1 MYLQINN
8 IDLSGFI
15 TEEAF
20 ESEITPVYGAEY
32 TDHRGVVQKRR
43 IGMRRSIKAVLH
55 EVDETTASRLRN
67 LSGGEVSV
75 TAHIPSSETFYA
87 NFDRFCSALSRD
99 KNGARYYTVTIEL
112 AGDTLDGL

>member
-8 IDLSGFI
+8 IDLSGYI

-43 IGMRRSIKAVLH
+43 IGMRRSIRAVLY
-55 EVDETTASRLRN
+55 EVDETTAARLRV

-75 TAHIPSSETFYA
+75 TAHIPAAETFTA
-87 NFDRFCSALSRD
+87 DFQRFCSALSRD
-99 KNGARYYTVTIEL
+99 KDGVRYYTVTIEL
-112 AGDTLDGL
+112 AGDILDGL